1 MQRKKRSCHTKSFT
15 LDARVEFL
23 NTEACSTSCHGLY
36 PPRTHIE
43 DGPVAVVAARGEE
56 VVIVLL
62 AVGLPIPLKEVP

>member
-1 MQRKKRSCHTKSFT
+1 M
-15 LDARVEFL
+15 EFL
-23 NTEACSTSCHGLY
+23 NTEACSTLCHGLY